1 MGIQL
6 VESAKDKKEKADIEE
21 MENSLI
27 EDVETSYEAFI
38 NDDTND
44 LSDEKYIISSKQT
57 ASSILTSKAH
67 TEYISAY
74 QRAEQNGLTDE
85 EVIKEIHQ
93 NYLKVIS
100 YLEAVENVMEYSE
113 AVKEYS
119 NGYTTLLT
127 EQQHNHFGMNDLTIT
142 DNVRGKALSAI
153 DSYKKWVSNNARTQ
167 SLDGIYHDTNSYVMA
182 SYHIHLASSQDL
194 KTDKSITETES
205 LIKITASNLEAIS
218 DTIGIHTITEQ
229 MKVIQNKITQTKQLM
244 VAAQQSKEASSNQTP
259 KKTEI
264 AKVDSA
270 PPSTQTDKK
279 TVSKSTEP
287 TTSKGTSEVTKTQ
300 DKKTESSVSQNKT
313 EKPTP
318 TPALTS
324 GSVTQFEKDVI
335 NLVNVER
342 SQNGLPAL
350 SLDTKLSQVAK
361 TKSEDMQKNN
371 YFSHTSPTFGS
382 PFDMMKHFKISYT
395 AAAENIA
402 KGQSTPVQVV
412 NAWMNS
418 SGHRANILSDKY
430 SHIGV
435 GHSVS
440 GNYWTQMFIKK

>member
-21 MENSLI
+21 LENSLI

-67 TEYISAY
+67 NEYISAY
-74 QRAEQNGLTDE
+74 QRAEQNGLSDE

-153 DSYKKWVSNNARTQ
+153 DSYKKWASNNARTQ

-194 KTDKSITETES
+194 KTDKSITEAES

-218 DTIGIHTITEQ
+218 DTISINTITEQ
-229 MKVIQNKITQTKQLM
+229 MKAIQNKITQTKQLM

-259 KKTEI
+259 KKTET
-264 AKVDSA
+264 AKVE
-270 PPSTQTDKK
+270 
-279 TVSKSTEP
+279 SKPATTNQNKNTESEP
-287 TTSKGTSEVTKTQ
+287 ETTTSKDKTEV
-300 DKKTESSVSQNKT
+300 KKTETAASENKT
-313 EKPTP
+313 QTQA
-318 TPALTS
+318 PALTS
-324 GSVTQFEKDVI
+324 GSVTQFEKEVV

-342 SQNGLPAL
+342 SQEGVPAL
-350 SLDTKLSQVAK
+350 SLDAKLSQVAK

-371 YFSHTSPTFGS
+371 YFNHTSPTYGS
-382 PFDMMKHFKISYT
+382 PFDMMKRFGIGYT

-418 SGHRANILSDKY
+418 PGHRGNILNAKFT
-430 SHIGV
+430 HIGV
-435 GHSVS
+435 GHSVN
-440 GNYWTQMFIKK
+440 GNYWSQMFIKK